1 MRTIIA
7 ISLLTLLAAVACAT
21 EAPEPVA
28 TTEPTTTPEP
38 TNATMPSTPT
48 PTPTIDETLL
58 SFLTCDRLL
67 AKLEM
72 RWGQAPGIIN
82 SDDPLVSGN
91 IMPGDYIRLLM
102 PKLDS
107 LGNIRVQV
115 FPHDNR
121 SVGKT
126 DNQVWI
132 DWDGLTLFR
141 LESTMFECE
150 D

>member
-7 ISLLTLLAAVACAT
+7 ASLFILLAAVACGT
-21 EAPEPVA
+21 ETPEPVA
-28 TTEPTTTPEP
+28 TTEPTAMPEA

-67 AKLEM
+67 AKLEK
-72 RWGQAPGIIN
+72 RWGQAPGVIY

-102 PKLDS
+102 PKPDS
-107 LGNIRVQV
+107 DGNIRVQV

-121 SVGKT
+121 SVGK
-126 DNQVWI
+126 D
-132 DWDGLTLFR
+132 R
-141 LESTMFECE
+141 
-150 D
+150 